1 MAKILLADDDTMLSD
16 ILRQWLERQNH
27 VVEQVYDGKTAL
39 EHIHHYKYDL
49 LVLDWNMPGMSG
61 PEVCAVSKKEQSET
75 LVVMLTSKAAT
86 RDKVEGFDSGADEY
100 LTKPIDGDVFCARVT
115 ALLRR
120 SGVGD
125 SKKLI
130 HKDLTLMPAAGTA
143 TRAGRQFALP
153 PKELELLEIFMQSPN
168 RFFTTEILLDRL
180 WGPDASRAS
189 LANCLKRLR
198 ALLNQGGEDD
208 LIETVSGQGY
218 RLK

>member
-16 ILRQWLERQNH
+16 ILRQWLHRQNH
-27 VVEQVYDGKTAL
+27 VVEQVYDGKSAL
-39 EHIHHYKYDL
+39 DYIRHYKYDL

-61 PEVCAVSKKEQSET
+61 PEVCSISKRENADI
-75 LVVMLTSKAAT
+75 LVIMLTSKSAT
-86 RDKVEGFDSGADEY
+86 KDKVEGFDAGADEY
-100 LTKPIDGDVFCARVT
+100 LTKPVDADMFCARVT

-120 SGVGD
+120 SGVAD

-130 HKDLTLMPAAGTA
+130 HKDLTLTPEAGTA
-143 TRAGRQFALP
+143 TRGSRQFALP
-153 PKELELLEIFMQSPN
+153 PKELELLEILMQSPN
-168 RFFTTEILLDRL
+168 RFFTTDILLERL
-180 WGPDASRAS
+180 WGANASRAS

-198 ALLNQGGEDD
+198 ALLNQSGEDD